1 MLVKQSSHPSI
12 PSIALF
18 LLAICG
24 LGCLLYGFYFS
35 RVVSN
40 VGLLLSGTF
49 ALIHW
54 KDLGV
59 LLKDKWFY
67 TIIGIVGIV
76 IISDVLWEGKNF
88 FMYHGVMKAALL
100 VYPMLLYTVLKKY
113 ASLKFWIPMVIIV
126 SVLLSTIYSLS
137 AYIIDFEHIN
147 QSYKSSGI
155 LPVLSYGDHIRI
167 AWMSVISIVLAFQCL
182 GSTSSRALKIF
193 LYSFIVLELVFLH
206 ILGSKT
212 GLITLYIALFVLFL
226 YALPTKYVWLSP
238 LIIAVIIALPIAA
251 YHIFPT
257 FKERV
262 HFIKYD
268 FEHYSQGR
276 YRPGL
281 SDAIRLYSIQAG
293 MSFIKESPILG
304 KGFSRLRNLTREWYV
319 KEQPDVPP
327 SSYFLPSS
335 EFLIYWA
342 GGGILGLMAILW
354 HILFPFF
361 KKEFV
366 RDKFFTAFFL
376 GAAVCF
382 LFETPLE
389 GQLPLFVYGF
399 FISWFWMMAKYFR
412 KEQYPGNNLSS

>member
-1 MLVKQSSHPSI
+1 MLVKQSSQPSI

-24 LGCLLYGFYFS
+24 VGCLLYGFYFS

-54 KDLGV
+54 KDLGD

-88 FMYHGVMKAALL
+88 FKYHGVMKAALL
-100 VYPMLLYTVLKKY
+100 VYPMFLYTALKKY
-113 ASLKFWIPMVIIV
+113 ASLKFWIPVVIMM
-126 SVLLSTIYSLS
+126 SVFLSTMYSLS

-155 LPVLSYGDHIRI
+155 LPVLSYSDHIRI
-167 AWMSVISIVLAFQCL
+167 AWISVISIVIAFQCL
-182 GSTSSRALKIF
+182 GVASSRALKT
-193 LYSFIVLELVFLH
+193 LLVSFIVLELIFLH

-226 YALPTKYVWLSP
+226 YALPAKYVWLSP
-238 LIIAVIIALPIAA
+238 VMIVVLLSLPVAA

-268 FEHYSQGR
+268 FEHYSEGR

-293 MSFIKESPILG
+293 MSIIKESPFIG
-304 KGFSRLRNLTREWYV
+304 KGFSNLRKLTGEWYA

-327 SSYFLPSS
+327 SSHFLPSS

-342 GGGILGLMAILW
+342 GGGILGFLAILW
-354 HILFPFF
+354 HVLNPFF
-361 KKEFV
+361 EKVFLRNKYFM
-366 RDKFFTAFFL
+366 AFFV

-382 LFETPLE
+382 TFETPLE

-399 FISWFWMMAKYFR
+399 FISWFWMMAKYFHQ
-412 KEQYPGNNLSS
+412 EQYSGNNLTS